1 MSAPYRIRRSAMK
14 KVAATKGDQFK
25 EYLERLMKLIPAE
38 VIGLYLTVIGV
49 IPSRIGIVAW
59 AGFCL
64 IAVLLIRI
72 WGTADTA
79 AHEPPDWKHVFIS
92 VVAYL
97 VWIYSIGSGP
107 FATFN
112 LYVPWVGTVLVS
124 AVTFLAPYIYRGPE

>member
-1 MSAPYRIRRSAMK
+1 MSAPYRIRRPALK

-49 IPSRIGIVAW
+49 IPNRIGMALW

-64 IAVLLIRI
+64 IAVLIIRI
-72 WGTADTA
+72 WGTADAA

-97 VWIYSIGSGP
+97 VWIYSSGSGP
-107 FATFN
+107 FAAFN
-112 LYVPWVGTVLVS
+112 LYVPWVGTVLVFG
-124 AVTFLAPYIYRGPE
+124 VTFLAPYIYRGS